1 MFAVN
6 AVKDSIAMSDFLS
19 PYLNEKD
26 KEPSWDG
33 SVYIYRTKEHKNEN
47 LKGRLPVQV
56 KGKECDTQGKEEISF
71 PMSVTHLRNYLYD
84 GGTVLFVVYISSDA
98 QNKKIYYI
106 ELTPIKL
113 RSILERAEKNDVKEP
128 SLKLKEFPKDNN
140 RKASIFL
147 QCLENCRRQA
157 SFTSTKLLSLEELN
171 QQGLVEEITVPIS
184 GVGIKDPQRA
194 LATSEI
200 YLYAKIKGTDVL
212 QPLEII
218 PQDLRTRHTIDA
230 NITVSGKTFYRHIT
244 IIKESNK
251 TVIMFG
257 ESLTFTFTDASSPC
271 KIDYTNS
278 NKLRVLSKDLEFFIS
293 FIENGSFF
301 FDDNNMEFGYEKSA
315 LEKFNLPEQK
325 EYLQFIQNAVAV
337 LDMLGCEDDL
347 DINSLNKE
355 DWKRLDYL
363 ITAFI
368 HKEPVSNLNKGIQP
382 VLKTSIGHLS
392 FVLCFLPC
400 EGKKDTYKILDF
412 FKTELETSYELNGK
426 RYLVSQYFVLKW
438 NDLKD
443 ISNIRFDKLL
453 PSFQKQALN
462 DDTFNVANAFLLD
475 LLKAYDA
482 SESKRIEIIDSAI
495 DFSKWLLTD
504 DFKEV
509 SYNIRLINHLQAIKR
524 KRELDI
530 VENEKLYAI
539 IEDNNS
545 NEMIKVGAY
554 LLLEQQKAAEMH
566 YSKLSKEQQEE
577 LKTYPIYHYWNKSE
591 EN

>member
-1 MFAVN
+1 
-6 AVKDSIAMSDFLS
+6 
-19 PYLNEKD
+19 
-26 KEPSWDG
+26 
-33 SVYIYRTKEHKNEN
+33 
-47 LKGRLPVQV
+47 
-56 KGKECDTQGKEEISF
+56 
-71 PMSVTHLRNYLYD
+71 
-84 GGTVLFVVYISSDA
+84 
-98 QNKKIYYI
+98 
-106 ELTPIKL
+106 
-113 RSILERAEKNDVKEP
+113 
-128 SLKLKEFPKDNN
+128 
-140 RKASIFL
+140 
-147 QCLENCRRQA
+147 
-157 SFTSTKLLSLEELN
+157 
-171 QQGLVEEITVPIS
+171 
-184 GVGIKDPQRA
+184 
-194 LATSEI
+194 
-200 YLYAKIKGTDVL
+200 
-212 QPLEII
+212 
-218 PQDLRTRHTIDA
+218 
-230 NITVSGKTFYRHIT
+230 
-244 IIKESNK
+244 
-251 TVIMFG
+251 
-257 ESLTFTFTDASSPC
+257 
-271 KIDYTNS
+271 
-278 NKLRVLSKDLEFFIS
+278 
-293 FIENGSFF
+293 
-301 FDDNNMEFGYEKSA
+301 
-315 LEKFNLPEQK
+315 
-325 EYLQFIQNAVAV
+325 
-337 LDMLGCEDDL
+337 MLGCEEDL